1 MEEVFNS
8 DKIVS
13 IHIYDKYEMD
23 AEMYFPLCYKKGDK
37 IKIVHRISHLFKYGT
52 YALSDLYLDYQ
63 NGSIFKKLLSLTDV
77 VSLINTRNNDT
88 MYFQNNF
95 EVNPENKKIYYKP
108 FAKVNF
114 INGEYKTIVFDTYEQ
129 LKTWMKITISDK
141 GISMVKF
148 F

>member
-13 IHIYDKYEMD
+13 IHIYDKYEID
-23 AEMYFPLCYKKGDK
+23 AEMYFPLCYKAGDK
-37 IKIVHRISHLFKYGT
+37 IKLRHKFSYLFKYGN
-52 YALSDLYLDYQ
+52 YAQSDLYIDYQ
-63 NGSIFKKLLSLTDV
+63 YGFGTKKIVTLEDIISML
-77 VSLINTRNNDT
+77 NKRHNDN
-88 MYFQNNF
+88 MYFQNKF
-95 EVNPENKKIYYKP
+95 EVHPKSKKIYYKP

-129 LKTWMKITISDK
+129 LKTWMKITIDDK

>member
-23 AEMYFPLCYKKGDK
+23 AEMYFPLCYKAGDK
-37 IKIVHRISHLFKYGT
+37 IKLRHKLSYLFKYGK
-52 YALSDLYLDYQ
+52 YAQSDLYIDYQ
-63 NGSIFKKLLSLTDV
+63 YGFGTKKIVTLEDIISML
-77 VSLINTRNNDT
+77 NKRHNDN
-88 MYFQNNF
+88 MYFQNKF
-95 EVNPENKKIYYKP
+95 EVHPESKKIYYKP

-129 LKTWMKITISDK
+129 LKTWMKITIDDK

>member
-1 MEEVFNS
+1 
-8 DKIVS
+8 
-13 IHIYDKYEMD
+13 
-23 AEMYFPLCYKKGDK
+23 
-37 IKIVHRISHLFKYGT
+37 
-52 YALSDLYLDYQ
+52 
-63 NGSIFKKLLSLTDV
+63 
-77 VSLINTRNNDT
+77 

-114 INGEYKTIVFDTYEQ
+114 INSEYKTIVFDTYEQ